1 MASSACRLT
10 TAGLGGYA
18 ARISLGFVLLWLWLD
33 DLEKCLRGQDHTVF
47 GEATPF
53 AYSCLTEVADESKIG
68 VLWETGMEGCKG
80 PSCRSVFSTVAK

>member
-1 MASSACRLT
+1 MVPWCF
-10 TAGLGGYA
+10 GEM
-18 ARISLGFVLLWLWLD
+18 ISRNVL
-33 DLEKCLRGQDHTVF
+33 CGQQDHTVF

>member
-1 MASSACRLT
+1 M
-10 TAGLGGYA
+10 
-18 ARISLGFVLLWLWLD
+18 ISRNVF
-33 DLEKCLRGQDHTVF
+33 CGQDHTVF